1 MRSNLGKM
9 DRLGALAETD
19 DTRPVILAVGEVSGW
34 RERGHGL
41 PMDSQ
46 ITFVEFHEISLELLE
61 TVRPDLVLS
70 PVMCSSFDCLDL
82 AQVLGSFGFSGRYRA
97 MVGGMPNPELVR
109 REIQSHCPHLDF
121 DLISITLSP
130 SATLN

>member
-9 DRLGALAETD
+9 SRQRAAAEVD
-19 DTRPVILAVGEVSGW
+19 ETRPVILAVGEVSGW

-46 ITFVEFHEISLELLE
+46 ITFVEFHDISLELFE
-61 TVRPDLVLS
+61 TVQPDLVLS

-82 AQVLGSFGFSGRYRA
+82 AQALGSIGFSGRYRA
-97 MVGGMPNPELVR
+97 MVGGMPNPELIR
-109 REIQSHCPHLDF
+109 REILSHCPHLDF
-121 DLISITLSP
+121 DLISITLNP
-130 SATLN
+130 NNTLN